1 MESADSMQQ
10 KAVISGEVQ
19 YWVEGVSRFGFDG
32 ARTETAVSEWA
43 LMEQE
48 RGNNK
53 FFVLEKAVGRLRIT
67 QDKYG

>member
-48 RGNNK
+48 RGNSE
-53 FFVLEKAVGRLRIT
+53 FLF
-67 QDKYG
+67 

>member
-1 MESADSMQQ
+1 MCFVKVLRIRGDRFIFMESADNMQQ

-48 RGNNK
+48 RGNSE
-53 FFVLEKAVGRLRIT
+53 FLF
-67 QDKYG
+67 